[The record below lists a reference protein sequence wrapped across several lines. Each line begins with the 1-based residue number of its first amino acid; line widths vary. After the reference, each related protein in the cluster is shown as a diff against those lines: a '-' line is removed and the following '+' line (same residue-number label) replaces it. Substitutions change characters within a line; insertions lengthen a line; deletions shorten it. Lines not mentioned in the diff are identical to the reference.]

1 MQTLLH
7 HCLDS
12 ESNRRVDLQYRRANR
27 TDHIFEPARPVADKR
42 ASGIALVGCHD
53 CSSFEDFELTKS
65 SVQMIQHLLGRSRV
79 AKNRFEQVDELQ
91 PDAINL
97 TLIQKSDGQVGIV
110 HCPKT
115 AAPDRVPAD
124 LTTPEIPVS
133 DAVVGAIQLAN
144 SKKIPIV
151 VIDRD
156 NIWKSEWGDLWRYQE
171 QDE

>member
-1 MQTLLH
+1 M
-7 HCLDS
+7 
-12 ESNRRVDLQYRRANR
+12 
-27 TDHIFEPARPVADKR
+27 
-42 ASGIALVGCHD
+42 
-53 CSSFEDFELTKS
+53 
-65 SVQMIQHLLGRSRV
+65 

-97 TLIQKSDGQVGIV
+97 TLIQKSDGQVGVV

-124 LTTPEIPVS
+124 LTSPEVPVR
-133 DAVVGAIQLAN
+133 DAVSGAIELAN

-156 NIWKSEWGDLWRYQE
+156 NIWNSEWGELWRYEEGESE
-171 QDE
+171 QGQPE

>member
-1 MQTLLH
+1 VLAVVEIAAAVKSLVPRV
-7 HCLDS
+7 L
-12 ESNRRVDLQYRRANR
+12 ESPQ
-27 TDHIFEPARPVADKR
+27 FCEEP
-42 ASGIALVGCHD
+42 
-53 CSSFEDFELTKS
+53 
-65 SVQMIQHLLGRSRV
+65 M

-124 LTTPEIPVS
+124 LTTPEIPVR

-151 VIDRD
+151 VIDQD

-171 QDE
+171 EDE

>member
-1 MQTLLH
+1 MGLSVVEIAATE
-7 HCLDS
+7 
-12 ESNRRVDLQYRRANR
+12 ESLCRAA
-27 TDHIFEPARPVADKR
+27 DHTGKSVICEEP
-42 ASGIALVGCHD
+42 
-53 CSSFEDFELTKS
+53 
-65 SVQMIQHLLGRSRV
+65 M

-124 LTTPEIPVS
+124 LTTPEIPVR
-133 DAVVGAIQLAN
+133 DAVVGAIELAN

-171 QDE
+171 EDE

>member
-1 MQTLLH
+1 MIL
-7 HCLDS
+7 S
-12 ESNRRVDLQYRRANR
+12 EKSATFR
-27 TDHIFEPARPVADKR
+27 DHA
-42 ASGIALVGCHD
+42 VGGP
-53 CSSFEDFELTKS
+53 
-65 SVQMIQHLLGRSRV
+65 M

-91 PDAINL
+91 SDAINL
-97 TLIQKSDGQVGIV
+97 TLIQKSDGQVGII

-115 AAPDRVPAD
+115 AAPDQLPAD
-124 LTTPEIPVS
+124 LTSQEIPAR

-171 QDE
+171 EGEDEEKNPQQGEP

>member
-1 MQTLLH
+1 
-7 HCLDS
+7 
-12 ESNRRVDLQYRRANR
+12 
-27 TDHIFEPARPVADKR
+27 
-42 ASGIALVGCHD
+42 
-53 CSSFEDFELTKS
+53 
-65 SVQMIQHLLGRSRV
+65 V

-91 PDAINL
+91 ADAINL
-97 TLIQKSDGQVGIV
+97 TLIQKGDGQVGIV

-124 LTTPEIPVS
+124 LTTPEIPVG

-171 QDE
+171 EDELGKG